1 MSTHVCEKN
10 ILSTGVNN
18 CAEFL
23 IFNDVKLR
31 SVRYIITAILAM
43 AVLLVSGFAFPA
55 SQAMAPTQKYVPESD
70 VVMQKSVISMNI
82 PSDPKLPYGCVWGSV
97 QNAAPG
103 YPVDIEIYKN
113 NKPVYFAQANVTSD
127 GSYQKY
133 FRVMN
138 VDSAGHE
145 TNIFEGDYTVE
156 IFKYVVNSASSA
168 TT

>member
-1 MSTHVCEKN
+1 M
-10 ILSTGVNN
+10 
-18 CAEFL
+18 
-23 IFNDVKLR
+23 
-31 SVRYIITAILAM
+31 RYIITAILAM

-55 SQAMAPTQKYVPESD
+55 SQAMAPTQNYVPESS
-70 VVMQKSVISMNI
+70 VVMQKSVINMNI
-82 PSDPKLPYGCVWGSV
+82 PSDPKLPYGCVWGTV

-113 NKPVYFAQANVTSD
+113 DKPVYFAQVNVTSD

-138 VDSAGHE
+138 VDNTGHV

-156 IFKYVVNSASSA
+156 IFKYVVNSTSSA
-168 TT
+168 TST